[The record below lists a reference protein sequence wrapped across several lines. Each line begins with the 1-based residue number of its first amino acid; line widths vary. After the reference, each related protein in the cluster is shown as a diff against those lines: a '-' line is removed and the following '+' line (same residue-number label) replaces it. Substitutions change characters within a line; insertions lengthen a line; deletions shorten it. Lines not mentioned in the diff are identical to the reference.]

1 MSANDKLEAG
11 LKVRSEVLGEQ
22 YVAAAME
29 KAGPFGAPL
38 QELVTEFCW
47 GAVWARDGLDRR
59 TRSLLNVAMISALN
73 RPHEVRIHL
82 DGALNNGCTA
92 AELREV
98 VLQIA
103 AYCGMP
109 AALDTFRTLREVLAE
124 RGEEPEA

>member
-1 MSANDKLEAG
+1 MSANDKLRAG

-29 KAGPFGAPL
+29 KAGAFGAPL

-82 DGALNNGCTA
+82 EGALNNGCTA
-92 AELREV
+92 EELREV

-109 AALDTFRTLREVLAE
+109 AALDTFRSLREVLAE

>member
-1 MSANDKLEAG
+1 MNANEKLQAG
-11 LKVRSEVLGEQ
+11 LKVRREVLGEE
-22 YVAAAME
+22 YVAAAIE

-73 RPHEVRIHL
+73 RPNEVRIHL
-82 DGALNNGCTA
+82 EGALNNGCTA

-98 VLQIA
+98 VLQIS

-109 AALDTFRTLREVLAE
+109 AALDTFRVLREVLAE
-124 RGEEPEA
+124 RGEEPKA